1 MIRHV
6 RHYWEAFVTS
16 SKQRLALVMVGA
28 LVLVAVPA
36 SAQELSVGYQWQR
49 FALSTNGSGDFGDF
63 GDFDESLTAPFGVN
77 VDLAIPIPGNLDV
90 IGQLDWSHWSESAD
104 IFGASISASA
114 NFTTFAGG
122 IRWSSLASP
131 RVTPY
136 VQGLFGATRLTF
148 GCDVTGFDC
157 QGELEDVLGQDT
169 SATDMM
175 FQFGGG
181 VAIPL
186 GGWSVVGQLD
196 YRRFFAEDESVS
208 SIRFVAGIRL
218 GTR

>member
-1 MIRHV
+1 
-6 RHYWEAFVTS
+6 VT
-16 SKQRLALVMVGA
+16 V
-28 LVLVAVPA
+28 
-36 SAQELSVGYQWQR
+36 
-49 FALSTNGSGDFGDF
+49 
-63 GDFDESLTAPFGVN
+63 
-77 VDLAIPIPGNLDV
+77 
-90 IGQLDWSHWSESAD
+90 
-104 IFGASISASA
+104 
-114 NFTTFAGG
+114 
-122 IRWSSLASP
+122 
-131 RVTPY
+131 
-136 VQGLFGATRLTF
+136 

-157 QGELEDVLGQDT
+157 QGELEDLLGQDT

>member
-1 MIRHV
+1 MKR
-6 RHYWEAFVTS
+6 S
-16 SKQRLALVMVGA
+16 MQRLSLGVIVGA
-28 LVLVAVPA
+28 IVLAAVPA

-63 GDFDESLTAPFGVN
+63 ADFDESLTAPFGVN

-90 IGQLDWSHWSESAD
+90 IGQLDWSRWSESAD
-104 IFGASISASA
+104 IFGTSISASA
-114 NFTTFAGG
+114 NFTTFGAG

-131 RVTPY
+131 RVTPF
-136 VQGLFGATRLTF
+136 VQGLFGATRVTF